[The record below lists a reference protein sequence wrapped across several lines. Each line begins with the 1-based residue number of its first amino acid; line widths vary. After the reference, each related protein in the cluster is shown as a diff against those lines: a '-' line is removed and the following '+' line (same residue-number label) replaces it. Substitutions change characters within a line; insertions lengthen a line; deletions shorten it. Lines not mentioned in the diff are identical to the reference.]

1 MRGQK
6 NRFGL
11 AKLHSLI
18 KYIRMRLILLTMIS
32 LSILLPAAAFSN
44 TSAEG
49 YCKKDHRYPSP
60 IFDYDLSYSEK
71 QRKYEG
77 YFICVA
83 KRVDVYLKKK
93 RAMILNEGGF
103 TTGNLKVCKKIKHFK
118 LRQPTKSQCWYLP
131 AGTNV
136 NIEGTGSKVP
146 IKLSWWSTVYGD
158 ATICKEERPLYSC
171 IQSHKKID

>member
-18 KYIRMRLILLTMIS
+18 KYIRMRIILLTMIS
-32 LSILLPAAAFSN
+32 LSIPLPAAAFSN

-49 YCKKDHRYPSP
+49 YCRIHHPYPSS
-60 IFDYDLSYSEK
+60 ILGYD
-71 QRKYEG
+71 QRTYEG
-77 YFICVA
+77 YYTCVA
-83 KRVDVYLKKK
+83 ERVEVYFKKN
-93 RAMILNEGGF
+93 RDMILDEGGF
-103 TTGNLKVCKKIKHFK
+103 TTGKLKVCKKIKHFK
-118 LRQPTKSQCWYLP
+118 LRRPTKSQCWYLP

-136 NIEGTGSKVP
+136 NIERTGSKVP

-158 ATICKEERPLYSC
+158 ATICKDERPLYSC

>member
-49 YCKKDHRYPSP
+49 YCRIYHSYPSP
-60 IFDYDLSYSEK
+60 RLDYDLSYSEK

-77 YFICVA
+77 YFTCVA
-83 KRVDVYLKKK
+83 ERVEVYLKKK
-93 RAMILNEGGF
+93 RDMILDEGGF

-118 LRQPTKSQCWYLP
+118 LRRPTKSQCWYLP

-136 NIEGTGSKVP
+136 NIKGTGSKVP

-158 ATICKEERPLYSC
+158 ASVCQDERSFAGC